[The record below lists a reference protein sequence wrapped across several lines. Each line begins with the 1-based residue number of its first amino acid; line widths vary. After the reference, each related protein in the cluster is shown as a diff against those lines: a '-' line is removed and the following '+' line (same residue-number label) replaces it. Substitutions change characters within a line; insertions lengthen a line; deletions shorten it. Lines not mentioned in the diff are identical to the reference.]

1 MNVENIRE
9 NDCVH
14 SLKESR
20 VMSVCQHLFNCQMKQ
35 QQNMIYGNVYWNV
48 INDSYSQTSL
58 LPKRE
63 GGRLYAG

>member
-1 MNVENIRE
+1 
-9 NDCVH
+9 
-14 SLKESR
+14 
-20 VMSVCQHLFNCQMKQ
+20 MSVCQPLFNCQMKQ

-63 GGRLYAG
+63 GVVCMQAST

>member
-1 MNVENIRE
+1 
-9 NDCVH
+9 
-14 SLKESR
+14 
-20 VMSVCQHLFNCQMKQ
+20 MSVCQHLFNCQMKQ
-35 QQNMIYGNVYWNV
+35 QQNMIYNGNVYWNV